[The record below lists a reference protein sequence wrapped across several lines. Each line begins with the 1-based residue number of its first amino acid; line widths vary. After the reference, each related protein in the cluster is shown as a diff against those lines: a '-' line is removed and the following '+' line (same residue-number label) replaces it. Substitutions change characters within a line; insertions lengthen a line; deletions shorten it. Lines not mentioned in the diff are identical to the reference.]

1 MMFLRDVSVLL
12 NWTLL
17 DLLFHVAFPISW
29 TEKKSP
35 FIKKTQKSNILQDIL
50 IHTDLVT

>member
-35 FIKKTQKSNILQDIL
+35 LSKKHKKSHILQDTL